1 MTVQERRRIDLSRR
15 DTALR
20 ELMDDPDCDPV
31 RLRRTLERF
40 SVVNRL
46 VSGWDAAYRRHVR
59 PALPSSPARVR
70 VLDIGCGGG
79 DVLRRVAGLVRR
91 DGHRVEA
98 IGIDPDP
105 RSIDVACAAGEG
117 DGIRYRLAYS
127 ADLVSEGARFDVV
140 ISNHLLH
147 HLDDPDRDA
156 IFSDSTR
163 LAGRVA
169 VHSDIE
175 RGMLAYAAYAV
186 GITPLAPGTFLRT
199 DGLRS
204 IRRSYT
210 HDELAQVV
218 PPAWSVERS
227 TFRVLAVHRP
237 AVTPA
242 VAPPGSR

>member
-1 MTVQERRRIDLSRR
+1 MTVHDRRRVDLSRR
-15 DTALR
+15 DTTVR

-40 SVVNRL
+40 SLVNRL
-46 VSGWDAAYRRHVR
+46 VSGWDVAYRRHVR

-79 DVLRRVAGLVRR
+79 DVLRRVARLVRS

-98 IGIDPDP
+98 TGIDPDP
-105 RSIDVACAAGEG
+105 RSIAVARAAGEG
-117 DGIRYRLAYS
+117 DGLRYRLAHS
-127 ADLVSEGARFDVV
+127 ADLVSEDARFDVV

-147 HLDDPDRDA
+147 HLDDAQRDA
-156 IFSDSTR
+156 IFADSTR
-163 LAGRVA
+163 LARRVV

-175 RGMLAYAAYAV
+175 RGGLAYAAYAV

-204 IRRSYT
+204 IQRSYT
-210 HDELAQVV
+210 RDELARVV
-218 PPAWSVERS
+218 PSDWSVERA
-227 TFRVLAVHRP
+227 TFRVLAVHR
-237 AVTPA
+237 TP
-242 VAPPGSR
+242 VAP